1 MKKTRGAVIAASVAT
16 SVMVVPAMPVALAAE
31 NGALLWG
38 IRASFNNYVGGPVLV
53 GEGATEDKSTS
64 AQRFSFPLENVNFD
78 RDEVRLEAQF
88 KGTVKYKQYCQG
100 NEDKLK
106 ANCDLD
112 LTFSNPKVVLD
123 DDKDSYIE
131 ATVNSRQYLTGT
143 YYNGGGKPV
152 RVVNLYPQ
160 SGTFRNADG
169 TINWSEIPATLTEQG
184 NMMMSEFYNVGE
196 GMDPVDF
203 SYQGDGADITDPN
216 ALRAHPTSWDSPV
229 PYDSAVTRIFD
240 LGKNVLASAA
250 GKGIYLLSE
259 DLRQLAAF
267 ETNASKRGTGA
278 YDAKTSTFYYAEE
291 GSKELKALPITED
304 GFGEAKTVYEANGEI
319 LATGAHP
326 KTGKVVAIAQDAKA
340 PGQVEPFAQLI
351 TVSGG
356 EAEARALPTSEGLYK
371 PVSKELTEVEQ
382 GLHAYSDSAYR
393 SSFDL
398 NNIREL
404 MPMDDGTF
412 VYASRADI
420 TFADGGSSYKN
431 MLISIDPTA
440 KGADV
445 AKVMPGSYTPTH
457 KQLDAVTTNGSRII
471 RANAFGDIQSLVYAD
486 RDIKQKTK
494 VGFMEGYKGWG
505 LGGFEADGTPVVI
518 NGQTG
523 KLVWFDPETFEVKR
537 EAAVPNGREVSNL
550 HHGDLIVREKGLY
563 YTPTVDESRGDYIE
577 HYSLRMLHKGDY
589 TPPTPSRPRP
599 PKPGETEQPEQP
611 NEPNQ
616 PDRPED
622 PKKPEGSTLPG
633 KTIGAI
639 IGGLVG
645 GLAVLA
651 ALFHVFGGPLMK
663 QLGLR

>member
-1 MKKTRGAVIAASVAT
+1 MKKVRGAVIAAAVAA
-16 SVMVVPAMPVALAAE
+16 SVMVVPGMPVALAAE
-31 NGALLWG
+31 NGSLLWG

-53 GEGATEDKSTS
+53 GDGATEDKSTG
-64 AQRFSFPLENVNFD
+64 AQRFSFPLENANYD

-88 KGTVKYKQYCQG
+88 KGTVKYKQYCDG
-100 NEDKLK
+100 NEDKLN
-106 ANCDLD
+106 ARCDLD

-131 ATVNSRQYLTGT
+131 ATVNSRQYLSGT
-143 YYNGGGKPV
+143 YYDGDGQPV

-160 SGTFRNADG
+160 SGTFRNVDG

-184 NMMMSEFYNVGE
+184 NMMMSEFYDVGE

-216 ALRAHPTSWDSPV
+216 ALRAYPMSWDSPV

-240 LGKNVLASAA
+240 LGKNVLASA
-250 GKGIYLLSE
+250 GGRGIYLLSE

-291 GSKELKALPITED
+291 GSKELKALPVTDD
-304 GFGEAKTVYEANGEI
+304 GFGEARTVYEANGEI
-319 LATGAHP
+319 LAVGAHP
-326 KTGKVVAIAQDAKA
+326 KTGKVVAIAQDAKVG
-340 PGQVEPFAQLI
+340 GQADALAQLI

-356 EAEARALPTSEGLYK
+356 QAQGQELPTSERLYK
-371 PVSKELTEVEQ
+371 PVSKQLTAVEQ
-382 GLHAYSDSAYR
+382 GLHAYSESAYR
-393 SSFDL
+393 SSFDP

-412 VYASRADI
+412 VYASRAEI

-431 MLISIDPTA
+431 MLISIDPA
-440 KGADV
+440 AEGAEV
-445 AKVMPGSYTPTH
+445 AKAMPGSYTLTN

-471 RANAFGDIQSLVYAD
+471 RANTFGDIQSLVYAE
-486 RDIKQKTK
+486 RDIKEQTP
-494 VGFMEGYKGWG
+494 VSFMEGYKGWG

-523 KLVWFDPETFEVKR
+523 KLVWFDPETFTVKR

-550 HHGDLIVREKGLY
+550 SHGDLIIRADGLY

-589 TPPTPSRPRP
+589 TPSTPSRPRP
-599 PKPGETEQPEQP
+599 PKPGETEQPEG
-611 NEPNQ
+611 
-616 PDRPED
+616 

-645 GLAVLA
+645 GLAVLG
-651 ALFHVFGGPLMK
+651 ALFHFFGGPLLK
-663 QLGLR
+663 RLGLL

>member
-1 MKKTRGAVIAASVAT
+1 MKKVRGAVIAAAVAA
-16 SVMVVPAMPVALAAE
+16 SVMVVPGMPVARAAE

-53 GEGATEDKSTS
+53 ADGATEDKTTG
-64 AQRFSFPLENVNFD
+64 AQRFSFPLENVKYD

-88 KGTVKYKQYCQG
+88 KGTVKYKQYCDG
-100 NEDKLK
+100 KEDKLN
-106 ANCDLD
+106 ARCDLD

-131 ATVNSRQYLTGT
+131 ATVNSRQYLSGI
-143 YYNGGGKPV
+143 YYDGDGKPV

-160 SGTFRNADG
+160 SGTFRNVDG

-184 NMMMSEFYNVGE
+184 NMMMSEFYDVGE

-203 SYQGDGADITDPN
+203 SYEGDGADITDPN
-216 ALRAHPTSWDSPV
+216 ALRAHPSSWDSPV

-240 LGKNVLASAA
+240 LGKNVLASAG

-259 DLRQLAAF
+259 DLKQLAAF

-278 YDAKTSTFYYAEE
+278 YDATTSTFYYAEE
-291 GSKELKALPITED
+291 GSKQLKALPVTED

-319 LATGAHP
+319 LAVGAHS
-326 KTGKVVAIAQDAKA
+326 KTGKVVAIAQDAKVG
-340 PGQVEPFAQLI
+340 GQAEPLAQLI
-351 TVSGG
+351 TVSSGKAQG
-356 EAEARALPTSEGLYK
+356 QELPTSERLYK
-371 PVSKELTEVEQ
+371 PVSKQLTEVEQ
-382 GLHAYSDSAYR
+382 GLHVYSDSAYR
-393 SSFDL
+393 SSFDP

-431 MLISIDPTA
+431 MLISIDP
-440 KGADV
+440 GAEGAEV
-445 AKVMPGSYTPTH
+445 AKAMPGSYTPTN

-471 RANAFGDIQSLVYAD
+471 RANTFGDIQSLVYAE
-486 RDIKQKTK
+486 RDIKEQTP
-494 VGFMEGYKGWG
+494 VSFMEGYKGWG

-523 KLVWFDPETFEVKR
+523 KLVWFDPETFTVKR

-550 HHGDLIVREKGLY
+550 SHGDLIIRTNGLY

-589 TPPTPSRPRP
+589 TPSTPSRPRP
-599 PKPGETEQPEQP
+599 PKPGEIEQPEG
-611 NEPNQ
+611 
-616 PDRPED
+616 

-645 GLAVLA
+645 GLAVLG
-651 ALFHVFGGPLMK
+651 ALFHFFGGPLLK
-663 QLGLR
+663 RLGLL